1 MWSGRWIPSCVLRPA
16 VGPGGSTAM
25 ALTYRYPAAS
35 LVPDGVRAIVGLLI
49 TGAPL
54 AALSVTPWFGMVLGA
69 GVVLFGVFGVLTA
82 LRVRVRVRV
91 DDEGIEVSPGRGRLG
106 WSRVAGVKLRYF
118 AVRRERERK
127 RGEGGRR
134 GWMQLVMRG
143 DDQVVVRIDSRLDG
157 FDDVLRR
164 VTAAAARRGLDLDPV
179 TRANFEAAGLT
190 IASPPDE
197 ETAAGR
203 NTESGF
209 RDG

>member
-1 MWSGRWIPSCVLRPA
+1 MTLVPDVSSKHA
-16 VGPGGSTAM
+16 E
-25 ALTYRYPAAS
+25 YRYPVAS
-35 LVPDGVRAIVGLLI
+35 LVPDGVRAVVGLAV

-54 AALSVTPWFGMVLGA
+54 VALSVAPWFGMVLGA

-82 LRVRVRVRV
+82 LRVRTRVRV
-91 DDEGIEVSPGRGRLG
+91 DDEGIDVSPGPSRGRLG
-106 WSRVAGVKLRYF
+106 WSRVARVKLRYF

-134 GWMQLVMRG
+134 GWMQLVLKG
-143 DDQVVVRIDSRLDG
+143 DDRVVVRIDSRLDG

-164 VTAAAARRGLDLDPV
+164 TAAAAVRRGLDLDPV

-190 IASPPDE
+190 VASPPDGGPP
-197 ETAAGR
+197 AAAR
-203 NTESGF
+203 NPEGGV

>member
-1 MWSGRWIPSCVLRPA
+1 
-16 VGPGGSTAM
+16 M

-35 LVPDGVRAIVGLLI
+35 LAPDGVRALVGLVI

-54 AALSVTPWFGMVLGA
+54 ATLSVTPWFGMVLGA

-82 LRVRVRVRV
+82 LRIRMRVRV

-106 WSRVAGVKLRYF
+106 WSRVARVKLRYF

-134 GWMQLVMRG
+134 GWMQLMMRG

-164 VTAAAARRGLDLDPV
+164 ATAAAARRGLDLDPV

-190 IASPPDE
+190 VASPPDE
-197 ETAAGR
+197 GAPADR
-203 NTESGF
+203 NAESGL

>member
-1 MWSGRWIPSCVLRPA
+1 MA
-16 VGPGGSTAM
+16 V
-25 ALTYRYPAAS
+25 TYRYPVAS
-35 LVPDGVRAIVGLLI
+35 LVPDGVRALVGLVV

-54 AALSVTPWFGMVLGA
+54 AALSVAPWFGMVLGA

-82 LRVRVRVRV
+82 LRVRTRVRV
-91 DDEGIEVSPGRGRLG
+91 DDEGIGVNPGRGRLG
-106 WSRVAGVKLRYF
+106 WSRVARVKLRYF

-134 GWMQLVMRG
+134 GWMQLVLKG
-143 DDQVVVRIDSRLDG
+143 DDRVAVRIDSRLDG

-164 VTAAAARRGLDLDPV
+164 TAAAAVRRGLDLDPV

-190 IASPPDE
+190 VASPPDGGSP
-197 ETAAGR
+197 AAR
-203 NTESGF
+203 NPEGGF